1 MNIPNHIA
9 EKLSQLL
16 QGEILP
22 ASSAK
27 HALIDEM
34 ITEGII
40 ERKGRIRK
48 TLSVFNRNALQTYLQ
63 NKHGIGDLKHYVQTI
78 QQDNI
83 SRSKLAAISS
93 NSKLKNVRTFKG
105 FLMNCYTPI
114 QATINGESITLH
126 PTAGTF
132 QFIYDF
138 EKFIIPRD
146 ITIIGIENSEN
157 FRHIEQ
163 QKHLFQNIITLFVSR
178 YPQNQ
183 NKDLMK
189 WLQTI
194 PNRYIHF
201 GDFDFAGIRIYLNE
215 YKKYLKNRASFFI
228 PENIENLIEIYGN
241 KKLYDKQGFNLNK
254 EKITEENLL
263 KLIEAI
269 HKHKKGLEQEILIKI
284 KP

>member
-1 MNIPNHIA
+1 
-9 EKLSQLL
+9 
-16 QGEILP
+16 
-22 ASSAK
+22 
-27 HALIDEM
+27 
-34 ITEGII
+34 
-40 ERKGRIRK
+40 
-48 TLSVFNRNALQTYLQ
+48 
-63 NKHGIGDLKHYVQTI
+63 
-78 QQDNI
+78 
-83 SRSKLAAISS
+83 
-93 NSKLKNVRTFKG
+93 
-105 FLMNCYTPI
+105 
-114 QATINGESITLH
+114 
-126 PTAGTF
+126 
-132 QFIYDF
+132 
-138 EKFIIPRD
+138 
-146 ITIIGIENSEN
+146 
-157 FRHIEQ
+157 
-163 QKHLFQNIITLFVSR
+163 LFVSR

-201 GDFDFAGIRIYLNE
+201 GDFDFAGIRIFLNE